1 MNFTPADRA
10 LFKQKHI
17 SEDTVMY
24 QLECFRKGFPFVQ
37 LNRPCTSNDGILI
50 WSPDDLDRLLE
61 VYEAEVHEADFLKFV
76 PASGAASRMFKHLFN
91 YKNGEKDELVSEFMR
106 NLDRFAFYPELS
118 EKAQSNQ
125 LDLDTL
131 LKQKDFE
138 AIINLL
144 LSDQGLQ
151 YGILPKGLIDFHEYN
166 HEVRKAVGEHLIE
179 SAAYAQGDDK
189 QVRLHFT
196 ISESHKNK
204 FKEYLKTLQNK
215 VSKQLGC
222 GFEIEF
228 SVQSPSTDTIAV
240 DMENEPFRLEDGTI
254 LFRPGGHGALI
265 ANLNQLDADVIFI
278 KNIDNVVPERLQ
290 ETTVI
295 YKKAL
300 AAKLLELKAQ
310 RDYFLS
316 ALEQKK
322 EVDQEQLLNLCRQLN
337 MDSDGVEKASEFY
350 ELLDRPMRICG
361 MVKNQGEP
369 GGGPFWVNLEDG
381 KVGLQ
386 IVEKAQIDLNNE
398 AQKAILDE
406 STHFNPVDLVC
417 ATKNHKGKRYDL
429 TQFTDPN
436 TGFIAEKSLEGR
448 QLKAQELPGLW
459 NGGMA
464 RWITLFVEV
473 PLVTFNPVKTVNDL
487 LKPNHQPA

>member
-1 MNFTPADRA
+1 MNFTPSDRA
-10 LFKQKHI
+10 LFKQKNI
-17 SEDTVMY
+17 SEDTVQY
-24 QLECFRKGFPFVQ
+24 QMDCFQKGFSFVQ
-37 LNRPCTSNDGILI
+37 LDRPCTANDGILI

-61 VYEAEVHEADFLKFV
+61 VYEAEKPETDFLKFV

-91 YKNGEKDELVSEFMR
+91 YKNGEEDKLVTQFIEHL
-106 NLDRFAFYPELS
+106 NHFAFYRELV
-118 EKAQSNQ
+118 EKAQANQ
-125 LDLDTL
+125 LDFDVL
-131 LKQKDFE
+131 LKEKDYE
-138 AIINLL
+138 TMVHLL
-144 LSDQGLQ
+144 LSEQGLQ
-151 YGILPKGLIDFHEYN
+151 YGLLPKGLIDFHAYD
-166 HEVRKAVGEHLIE
+166 HEIRKAVGEHLIE
-179 SAAYAQGDDK
+179 GAAYAQGDDHK
-189 QVRLHFT
+189 VRLHFT

-204 FKEYLKTLQNK
+204 FRDYLKSFQNK

-222 GFEIEF
+222 DFEIEF

-240 DMENEPFRLEDGTI
+240 DMENAPFRLEDGTI

-265 ANLNQLDADVIFI
+265 DNLNQLDADIIFV

-310 RDYFLS
+310 RDYFLH
-316 ALEQKK
+316 ALNRGEGID
-322 EVDQEQLLNLCRQLN
+322 EDQLSILCSQLN
-337 MDSDGVEKASEFY
+337 IDADKVNEESEFY
-350 ELLDRPMRICG
+350 DLLNRPMRICG

-369 GGGPFWVNLEDG
+369 GGGPFWVSSEDG
-381 KVGLQ
+381 RVGLQ
-386 IVEKAQIDLNNE
+386 IVEKAQIDMNNE
-398 AQKAILDE
+398 TQKAILE
-406 STHFNPVDLVC
+406 QSTHFNPVDLVC
-417 ATKNHKGKRYDL
+417 ATKDHHGERYDL
-429 TQFTDPN
+429 NQFTDPS

-464 RWITLFVEV
+464 KWITLFVEV